1 MFNAKIWKSKVK
13 KNIISIET
21 TSFDVFQRIFSSKIP
36 RFDETNIIA
45 THQPENKDYGR
56 MKIIEPLNSF
66 NPNPMINEE
75 IDSVEQT
82 RAENSSVDVNPKNLT
97 DGWEEKKSIENNSS
111 SCVFFLL
118 FRLTDN
124 NIPENRR
131 RFQTY
136 KNEFEVVRLH
146 RHEIEAELRALEQ
159 EDEQSTKP

>member
-1 MFNAKIWKSKVK
+1 MSSIIDREHQSALAMQPIRGILKSSK
-13 KNIISIET
+13 SIDET
-21 TSFDVFQRIFSSKIP
+21 RSDQPYQFCSMRRSESRSSKIP

-45 THQPENKDYGR
+45 THHPENKDYGR

-75 IDSVEQT
+75 IDGVEQT
-82 RAENSSVDVNPKNLT
+82 RAEKPSVDVNPKKLS
-97 DGWEEKKSIENNSS
+97 DG
-111 SCVFFLL
+111 
-118 FRLTDN
+118 LTDN
-124 NIPENRR
+124 NISENRP